1 MIAAV
6 DESDRRSGQLA
17 GQLANEL
24 SQLVRM
30 DVELAAA
37 ERLPELRRAAREV
50 AVAAGGLVA
59 LLFAAMAF
67 SWAAGIG
74 LTHAIPGWSAALV
87 IASAWLI
94 TAAVPLRHDYARRL
108 LNRFSPERQAAV
120 ITSNQAECEQAEQE
134 IRHTAERL
142 AEALLKEAEAQG
154 FRAASTA
161 AEHGV
166 HAAEHEASHLL
177 HQLADALRDPGKTG
191 LSLLDRLTRSEDQP
205 DP

>member
-6 DESDRRSGQLA
+6 DEDNQRPGQLA

-37 ERLPELRRAAREV
+37 ERLPELRRAASEV
-50 AVAAGGLVA
+50 AVTVGGLVA
-59 LLFAAMAF
+59 LLFGAAAF

-74 LTHAIPGWSAALV
+74 LSHAIPGWSAALV
-87 IASAWLI
+87 IAGAWLI
-94 TAAVPLRHDYARRL
+94 AAAVLLRHDYARRL
-108 LNRFSPERQAAV
+108 RNRFSPESQAAV
-120 ITSNQAECEQAEQE
+120 ITSNQTEREQAERE

-154 FRAASTA
+154 LRAASTA
-161 AEHGV
+161 AEHGI

-191 LSLLDRLTRSEDQP
+191 LSILERLTRSEDEP
-205 DP
+205 AP